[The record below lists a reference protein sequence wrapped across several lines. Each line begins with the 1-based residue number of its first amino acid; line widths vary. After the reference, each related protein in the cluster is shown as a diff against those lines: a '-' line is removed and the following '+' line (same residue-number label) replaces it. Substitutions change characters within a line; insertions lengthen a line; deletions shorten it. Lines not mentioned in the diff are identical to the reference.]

1 MTQSTKLPKN
11 VLSAA
16 WAIALGAIAP
26 MLDSTMV
33 NIAIDQLTKNFHT
46 TLAIIQWA
54 ITGYVL
60 ALAIAVPIAGW
71 LMNRFDGKKIF
82 ISAVVLFGCTSVLAG
97 ISWSVTSFIVFR
109 LLQGFTAGIITPLM
123 STLLV
128 KTAGPEKIGRVMA
141 IVSTPMIFG
150 PILGP
155 VLGGFIVQAASWR
168 WIFFINVFIIL
179 IAAPLMMRT
188 LPSFEPFN
196 RESKLNIF
204 GILDLSVMS
213 AALIY
218 GITKAADHATFK
230 NSEALLWTGLDVLL
244 LFVYIFYDYRKQHAT
259 VLPLTIFSNRSFKAA
274 SIGLFFANIAI
285 MGPMLILPLFFQ
297 NFRHFSAMEAAI
309 ALIPQGI
316 GMLVTR
322 PMIGKMI
329 DRLGAKY
336 VVIASLIISLI
347 GTIPLLFVTDHTS
360 MIWIALILFIR
371 GTSFGGINLPLTS
384 DAYTGLADEELPDAG
399 VGINIIE
406 NLGSSFGSA
415 MIATVVATVLQSSQ
429 PTIAH
434 ELSAYHTGFLVS
446 VIVLILIFLPSIF
459 LTNKAK
465 TTVE

>member
-1 MTQSTKLPKN
+1 MNQSKLPKE

-46 TLAIIQWA
+46 TFTIIQWA

-71 LMNRFDGKKIF
+71 LMNHFDGKKIF
-82 ISAVVLFGCTSVLAG
+82 IAAVILFGFTSILAG
-97 ISWSVTSFIVFR
+97 ISWNVTSFIVFR
-109 LLQGFTAGIITPLM
+109 LLQGFSAGIITPLM

-128 KTAGPEKIGRVMA
+128 KTAGPETIGRVMA

-155 VLGGFIVQAASWR
+155 VLGGFIVQTASWR
-168 WIFFINVFIIL
+168 WIFFINVFIVL
-179 IAAPLMMRT
+179 IAAPLMLRT
-188 LPSFEPFN
+188 LPSFIPFN
-196 RESKLNIF
+196 RESKLDIF

-218 GITKAADHATFK
+218 GITKAADHATFN
-230 NSEALLWTGLDVLL
+230 NSESLIWTGVGLL
-244 LFVYIFYDYRKQHAT
+244 LLVTYIFYDHYRGHQT
-259 VLPLTIFSNRSFKAA
+259 VLPLTIFSHRSFRAS
-274 SIGLFFANIAI
+274 SIGLFLANIAI

-309 ALIPQGI
+309 ALIPQGF

-322 PMIGKMI
+322 PLIGKLI
-329 DRLGAKY
+329 DQLGAKY
-336 VVIASLIISLI
+336 VVIVSLIISLI
-347 GTIPLLFVTDHTS
+347 GTIPLVFITNQTS
-360 MIWIALILFIR
+360 MVWIALILFIR

-415 MIATVVATVLQSSQ
+415 MIATVVAAVLQGAQ

-434 ELSAYHTGFLVS
+434 ELSAYHAGFLVS
-446 VIVLILIFLPSIF
+446 VIVLALIFLPSFF
-459 LTNKAK
+459 LTNK
-465 TTVE
+465 TNDPQS